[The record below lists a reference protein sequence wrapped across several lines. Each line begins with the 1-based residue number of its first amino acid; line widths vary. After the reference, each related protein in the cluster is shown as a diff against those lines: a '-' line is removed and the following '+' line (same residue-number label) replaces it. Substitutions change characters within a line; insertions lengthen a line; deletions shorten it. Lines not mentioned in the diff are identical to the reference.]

1 MASIALHRAGLGWV
15 MYFVLGALLW
25 DTLFALLSRVLPSP
39 FRCKDLLEWLRRS
52 FLHAPEGLDPL
63 LTVRDLIVQPLDLL
77 SEDADPFPHL
87 LDQLETPLHHR
98 PRDEGPFISRVP
110 GVPEEVDRPPVPLPA
125 KPCPHHD
132 LLKDLQ
138 QHVTSGRVEHSGKLL
153 EQVIECQQEDQR
165 SDRLYRLRQ
174 EAEVLR

>member
-1 MASIALHRAGLGWV
+1 MPLTGRRTFSSAAPSDPHALAPGTSLGPGGGLVDEG
-15 MYFVLGALLW
+15 
-25 DTLFALLSRVLPSP
+25 DP
-39 FRCKDLLEWLRRS
+39 LEWAGSS

-77 SEDADPFPHL
+77 SEDADPLPHL

-125 KPCPHHD
+125 KPCPHHG

-138 QHVTSGRVEHSGKLL
+138 QHMTSGRVEHSGKLL